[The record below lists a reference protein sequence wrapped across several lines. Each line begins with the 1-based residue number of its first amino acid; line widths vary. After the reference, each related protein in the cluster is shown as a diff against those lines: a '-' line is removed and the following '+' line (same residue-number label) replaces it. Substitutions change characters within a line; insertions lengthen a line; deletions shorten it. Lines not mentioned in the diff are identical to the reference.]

1 MNNIQTILN
10 KRMDRKEFI
19 QHLGVGSL
27 FLLGGGMFYQAIM
40 NSQQQG
46 KVSRATTKG
55 YGASAYGGQRRS
67 S

>member
-1 MNNIQTILN
+1 
-10 KRMDRKEFI
+10 MDRKEFI
-19 QHLGVGSL
+19 QHLGIGSI

-46 KVSRATTKG
+46 KVSTGAARG
-55 YGASAYGGQRRS
+55 YGASAYGGRRRS